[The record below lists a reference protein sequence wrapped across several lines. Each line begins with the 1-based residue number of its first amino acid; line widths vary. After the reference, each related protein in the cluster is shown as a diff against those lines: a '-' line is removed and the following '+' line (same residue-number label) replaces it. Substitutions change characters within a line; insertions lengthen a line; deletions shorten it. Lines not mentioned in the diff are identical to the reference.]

1 MDKVRNTAVD
11 LLLRVE
17 REGAY
22 STVMLQQAIEKQ
34 ALTPQDRGLLTE
46 IFYGTLQRKLTLDYF
61 LAAFV
66 KKMKKI
72 DPWVLQ
78 LLRISV
84 YQMVYLE
91 KVPDHAILY
100 EAVQIAKKRGHQ
112 GIAKFVNGVLR
123 NVQRKGVPSLD
134 TITSEMERASIMYSI
149 PVWILELLQEQYGVE
164 KMHSVAESLVTPPS
178 VSIRIQE
185 IHTTQEEMM
194 QRLAQEGVQT
204 RLSALSPRAL
214 IVVEGSIFTTDAF
227 RQGLVTVQD
236 EASSLVAMVGHLQPS
251 DQVLD
256 TCAAP
261 GGKSTHMAAYL
272 DASRGGRV
280 VSLDL
285 HASKLRKIRQ
295 NAERLHVE
303 DRIFPQTLDAR
314 RVAETFEGESFDAV
328 FVDAPCSGLGLMRRK
343 PDIKYTKTPEDLAH
357 LAVIQ
362 RDILKAAST
371 MVKPGGTLVYSTCTI
386 NKDENDVV
394 VQEFLREH
402 PTFELDGLGVDTPYH
417 TDTVTI
423 LPNDYQSDG
432 FYIARMKKK

>member
-17 REGAY
+17 KEGAY

-34 ALTPQDRGLLTE
+34 SFSPQDRGLLTE
-46 IFYGTLQRKLTLDYF
+46 IFYGTLQRKLTLDYY

-100 EAVQIAKKRGHQ
+100 EAVQIAKVRGHQ
-112 GIAKFVNGVLR
+112 GTAKFVNGVLR
-123 NVQRKGVPSLD
+123 NMQRQGIPSLE
-134 TITSEMERASIMYSI
+134 TIASDMERASVRYSI
-149 PVWILELLQEQYGVE
+149 PVWILELLQEQYGTQ
-164 KMHSVAESLVTPPS
+164 KMHAVAESLLTPPS
-178 VSIRIQE
+178 VSIRIQD

-204 RLSALSPRAL
+204 RPSELSECALV
-214 IVVEGSIFTTDAF
+214 VVEGSIFTTDAF
-227 RQGLVTVQD
+227 RDGLVTVQD
-236 EASSLVAMVGHLQPS
+236 EASSLVALVGHLHPG
-251 DQVLD
+251 DHVLD

-272 DASRGGRV
+272 DASSGGSV

-285 HASKLRKIRQ
+285 HVSKLRKIRQ

-303 DRIFPQTLDAR
+303 DRIFPKALDAR
-314 RVAETFEGESFDAV
+314 HVEEAFEAESFDAV

-343 PDIKYTKTPEDLAH
+343 PDIKYTKTPDDLTN
-357 LAVIQ
+357 LANIQ
-362 RDILKAAST
+362 REILDAASM
-371 MVKPGGTLVYSTCTI
+371 MVKRGGTLVYSTCTI
-386 NKDENDVV
+386 NQEENDAV
-394 VQEFLREH
+394 VQAFLSRHTE
-402 PTFELDGLGVDTPYH
+402 FELDGLGTDTPYH

-423 LPNDYQSDG
+423 LPSDYQSDG